1 MKKLI
6 VAILVLVSFGA
17 YAASPQEICAINQIF
32 ASPASGSAGPLACRA
47 MVIGDL
53 PATTGTGSVVLSTSP
68 TLVTPALGTP
78 SSGIVT
84 NLTGTAAGVS
94 IGGNAA
100 TATTATNLAGGA
112 AGQIPYQT
120 ASGVT
125 GFSIVYYSAGNVGI
139 GYNPSPWGGVFSAE
153 DVGAYGAIFGHNG
166 GASGVTFN
174 LYNNGTNWIYKGNF
188 SANTVYLNAQGIFF
202 YTAPEGAPG
211 TVATVTQQMTLLN
224 NGHLLLNTTTD
235 NGRDF
240 SQINGSASATNFI
253 NTGIST
259 QAAVYSTTTNDR
271 TILANATTAAF
282 TVTLVTPVGNQ
293 GLIQTVKKID
303 ASVNVVTI
311 TPAAG
316 TIDGAASTTISTQ
329 YGAVT
334 VQSDGTNYWVLH

>member
-100 TATTATNLAGGA
+100 TATTATNLAGGT
-112 AGQIPYQT
+112 AGQFPYQT
-120 ASGVT
+120 APGVT
-125 GFSIVYYSAGNVGI
+125 GFSNISQTAT
-139 GYNPSPWGGVFSAE
+139 GGRILVN
-153 DVGAYGAIFGHNG
+153 GAVDNG
-166 GASGVTFN
+166 VDT
-174 LYNNGTNWIYKGNF
+174 LQVNGSET
-188 SANTVYLNAQGIFF
+188 ANT
-202 YTAPEGAPG
+202 
-211 TVATVTQQMTLLN
+211 
-224 NGHLLLNTTTD
+224 
-235 NGRDF
+235 
-240 SQINGSASATNFI
+240 FI
-253 NTGIST
+253 PSGIST
-259 QAAVYSTTTNDR
+259 KTAAYSTTRNDR
-271 TILANATTAAF
+271 TILANAATAAF

-303 ASVNVVTI
+303 SSVNVVTI
-311 TPAAG
+311 TPVAG
-316 TIDGAASTTISTQ
+316 TIDGAASLTLTAQ
-329 YGAVT
+329 YGSIT
-334 VQSDGTNYWVLH
+334 VQSDGTNYWILN